1 MPREILRIGV
11 IGRAHPP
18 ATRWGG
24 RVMRPFAVLP
34 VPVPMA
40 AGTVMSDIDGV
51 QTVYLGDH
59 ALTLHHGETA
69 HYLMNLGSARPS
81 VWISLDGGRVHL
93 VTPDPFEGEALAG
106 DPERVV
112 EAVAMP
118 PELRAAVAAF
128 VAAHHAPEPFEKR
141 KRKPASIE
149 EPDPRAPRI
158 LAPGEKWGQKWGGR

>member
-40 AGTVMSDIDGV
+40 AGTVMSDMDGV

-112 EAVAMP
+112 DAVAMP

>member
-11 IGRAHPP
+11 IARAHPP

-40 AGTVMSDIDGV
+40 AGTVMSEMDGV

-81 VWISLDGGRVHL
+81 VWISLDGTRVHL

-118 PELRAAVAAF
+118 PEVCAAVAAF

>member
-40 AGTVMSDIDGV
+40 AGTVMSDMDGV

>member
-69 HYLMNLGSARPS
+69 HYLANLGSARPS

>member
-40 AGTVMSDIDGV
+40 ADTVMSDMDGV

-81 VWISLDGGRVHL
+81 VWISLDGTRVHL

-112 EAVAMP
+112 DAVAMP

>member
-128 VAAHHAPEPFEKR
+128 VATHHAPEPFEKR